1 MRWTLKPKPSEEK
14 IKHLAQALN
23 VEDFVATLLIQRGI
37 ETYDQAKNFFRP
49 SLDHLHDPYL
59 MKDMDKAVERIELA
73 IANEENIMVF
83 GDYDVDGTTAVSL
96 VSSYLKSHYPN
107 IATYIP
113 DRYDEGYGIS
123 YKGIDYADD
132 NGISLIIALDCGIKS
147 IDHIAYA
154 KAKNI
159 DFIICD
165 HHRPG
170 EFLPDA
176 VAVLDPKREDCSY
189 PYDELCGC
197 GVGFKLIQA
206 LGKNRNETIENLVPY
221 LDLVATA
228 IAADIVPITG
238 ENRVLAYFGLKV
250 INSEPRPGIKALV
263 HQVKKKVLDI
273 TDVVFIISP
282 RINAAGRIKHGN
294 HAVEL
299 LTEFD
304 FGQAQQ
310 FASEIELY
318 NADRKDLDKRI
329 TKEAFQQIL
338 ENNEQERF
346 STVVFQED
354 WHKGVIGIVASR
366 LIETYYRPT
375 LVFTKSGDKYAASAR
390 SVKGFDVYNALDAC
404 AEHLEQFGGHMYA
417 AGMTLKA
424 ENYKPFKEAFEKCVE
439 STILPEM
446 RTPEIEID
454 AEIDFSD
461 ITPKFIRILKQFEPF
476 GPQNMT
482 PVFMTRD
489 VTDTGYGK
497 TLGAEEEHLRLFV
510 KQSRSTET
518 NGIAAIGFGLGKKLD
533 ITKNQN
539 NFQLAYCIAE
549 NEWNGTVST
558 QLMLK
563 DIRTNDSTIQ

>member
-1 MRWTLKPKPSEEK
+1 MRWTLKPKPSEDK

-37 ETYDQAKNFFRP
+37 ETFEDAKNFFRP
-49 SLDHLHDPYL
+49 SLEHLHDPYL
-59 MKDMDKAVERIELA
+59 MKDMDKAVARIEAA
-73 IANEENIMVF
+73 IENQENIMVF

-113 DRYDEGYGIS
+113 DRYNEGYGIS

-159 DFIICD
+159 DFIVCD

-206 LGKNRNETIENLVPY
+206 LGQNRNETIEDLVAY

-304 FGQAQQ
+304 FEQAQQ
-310 FASEIELY
+310 FASEIEQY
-318 NADRKDLDKRI
+318 NADRKDLDKKI

-338 ENNEQERF
+338 ENNEEERF

-404 AEHLEQFGGHMYA
+404 SEHLEQFGGHMYA

-424 ENYKPFKEAFEKCVE
+424 ENYQLFKEAFEKCVQE
-439 STILPEM
+439 TIQPEM

-454 AEIDFSD
+454 AEINFSD
-461 ITPKFIRILKQFEPF
+461 ITPKLIRILKQFEPF

-482 PVFMTRD
+482 PVFMTSD
-489 VTDTGYGK
+489 VKDTGYAK
-497 TLGAEEEHLRLFV
+497 TLGSEEEHLRLFV
-510 KQSRSTET
+510 KQSRSLGTD
-518 NGIAAIGFGLGKKLD
+518 GIAAIGFGLGKKLN
-533 ITKNQN
+533 IVQNQN
-539 NFQLAYCIAE
+539 LFQLAYGIAE
-549 NEWNGTVST
+549 NEWNGNIST

-563 DIRTNDSTIQ
+563 DIRTNGRD

>member
-1 MRWTLKPKPSEEK
+1 MRWTLKTRPSQDK

-37 ETYDQAKNFFRP
+37 ETFEDAKNFFRP
-49 SLDHLHDPYL
+49 SLEHLHDPFL
-59 MKDMDKAVERIELA
+59 MKDMDKAVSRIELA
-73 IANEENIMVF
+73 IENQERILVF

-96 VSSYLKSHYPN
+96 VSAYLKSHYPN

-113 DRYDEGYGIS
+113 DRYLEGYGIS
-123 YKGIDYADD
+123 FKGIDFADD
-132 NGISLIIALDCGIKS
+132 NGFSLIIALDCGIKS

-154 KAKNI
+154 KEKNI

-176 VAVLDPKREDCSY
+176 VAILDPKREDCSY

-206 LGKNRNETIENLVPY
+206 LGTNRGETIEDLIPY

-238 ENRVLAYFGLKV
+238 ENRVLAYYGLQV
-250 INSEPRPGIKALV
+250 INSDPRPGIKALV
-263 HQVKKKVLDI
+263 HQVKKKTLDI

-299 LTEFD
+299 LTEFN
-304 FGQAQQ
+304 FEQAQQ
-310 FASEIELY
+310 FASEIEQY
-318 NADRKDLDKRI
+318 NSDRKDLDKQI

-338 ENNEQERF
+338 TNNEQDRF

-404 AEHLEQFGGHMYA
+404 SEHLEQFGGHMYA

-424 ENYKPFKEAFEKCVE
+424 ENYKTFKDAFEKQVKE
-439 STILPEM
+439 TILPEM
-446 RTPEIEID
+446 RTPEIEVD
-454 AEIDFSD
+454 AEINFTD
-461 ITPKFIRILKQFEPF
+461 ITPKLIRILKQFEPF
-476 GPQNMT
+476 GPLNMT
-482 PVFMTRD
+482 PVFMTKE
-489 VTDTGYGK
+489 VKDTGYAK

-510 KQSRSTET
+510 KQYNSD
-518 NGIAAIGFGLGKKLD
+518 GIAAIGFGLGKKLD

-539 NFQLAYCIAE
+539 TFQLAYSLAE

-563 DIRTNDSTIQ
+563 DIRTNDE

>member
-1 MRWTLKPKPSEEK
+1 MRWTLKPKPSEDK

-37 ETYDQAKNFFRP
+37 ETFEDAKNFFRP
-49 SLDHLHDPYL
+49 SLEHLHDPYL
-59 MKDMDKAVERIELA
+59 MKDMDKAVARIERA
-73 IANEENIMVF
+73 IENQENIMVF

-96 VSSYLKSHYPN
+96 VSSYLKSHYPH

-159 DFIICD
+159 DFIVCD

-170 EFLPDA
+170 EILPDA

-206 LGKNRNETIENLVPY
+206 LGQNRNETIEDLVPY

-304 FGQAQQ
+304 LEQAQQ
-310 FASEIELY
+310 FASEIEQY
-318 NADRKDLDKRI
+318 NADRKDLDKKI

-338 ENNEQERF
+338 QNNEEERF

-404 AEHLEQFGGHMYA
+404 SEHLEQFGGHMYA

-424 ENYKPFKEAFEKCVE
+424 ENYQLFKDAFEKCVQE
-439 STILPEM
+439 TIQPEM

-461 ITPKFIRILKQFEPF
+461 ITPKLIRILKQFEPF

-482 PVFMTRD
+482 PVFMTKD
-489 VTDTGYGK
+489 VKDTGYAK
-497 TLGAEEEHLRLFV
+497 TLGADEEHLRLFV
-510 KQSRSTET
+510 KQSLGTD
-518 NGIAAIGFGLGKKLD
+518 GIAAIGFGLGKKLN
-533 ITKNQN
+533 IAQNQN
-539 NFQLAYCIAE
+539 PFQLAYTIAE
-549 NEWNGTVST
+549 NEWNGNIST

-563 DIRTNDSTIQ
+563 DIRTDGRD

>member
-96 VSSYLKSHYPN
+96 VSSYLKSHYSN

-206 LGKNRNETIENLVPY
+206 LGKNRNETIEDLVPY

-454 AEIDFSD
+454 AEINFSD

-539 NFQLAYCIAE
+539 NFHLAYCIAE

>member
-1 MRWTLKPKPSEEK
+1 MRWTIKPKPSEEK

-37 ETYDQAKNFFRP
+37 ETFDQAKDFFRP
-49 SLDHLHDPYL
+49 QLEQLHDPFL
-59 MKDMDKAVERIELA
+59 MKDMDKAVSRIELA
-73 IANEENIMVF
+73 IKNQENILVF

-123 YKGIDYADD
+123 FKGIDFADD
-132 NGISLIIALDCGIKS
+132 NGFSLIIALDCGIKS

-154 KAKNI
+154 KERNI

-170 EFLPDA
+170 DSLPDA
-176 VAVLDPKREDCSY
+176 VAILDPKRDDCSY

-206 LGKNRNETIENLVPY
+206 LGTNRNETIHDLVPY

-238 ENRVLAYFGLKV
+238 ENRILAFYGLQV
-250 INSEPRPGIKALV
+250 INSDPRPGIKALV
-263 HQVKKKVLDI
+263 HQVKKKTLDI

-299 LTEFD
+299 LTEFN
-304 FGQAQQ
+304 FEQAQQ
-310 FASEIELY
+310 FASEIEQY
-318 NADRKDLDKRI
+318 NADRKDLDKKI
-329 TKEAFQQIL
+329 TKEAFQQITA
-338 ENNEQERF
+338 NNEQDRF

-404 AEHLEQFGGHMYA
+404 SEHLEQFGGHMYA

-424 ENYKPFKEAFEKCVE
+424 ENYKTFKEAFETQV
-439 STILPEM
+439 SATILPEM

-454 AEIDFSD
+454 AEINFRD
-461 ITPKFIRILKQFEPF
+461 ITPKLIRILKQFEPF

-482 PVFMTRD
+482 PVFMTSD
-489 VTDTGYGK
+489 IKDTGYAK

-510 KQSRSTET
+510 KQNNSD
-518 NGIAAIGFGLGKKLD
+518 GIAAIGFGLGKKLD
-533 ITKNQN
+533 LAKNQN
-539 NFQLAYCIAE
+539 SFQLAYSLAE
-549 NEWNGTVST
+549 NEWNGTVSN

-563 DIRTNDSTIQ
+563 DIRTNGKK

>member
-14 IKHLAQALN
+14 VKHLAQALN

-37 ETYDQAKNFFRP
+37 ETFDEAKNFFRP
-49 SLDHLHDPYL
+49 SLEHLHDPYL
-59 MKDMDKAVERIELA
+59 MKDMDKAVARIEQG
-73 IANEENIMVF
+73 IQNEENILVF

-113 DRYDEGYGIS
+113 DRYAEGYGVS

-159 DFIICD
+159 DFIVCD

-206 LGKNRNETIENLVPY
+206 LGQNRNETIEDLVPY

-238 ENRVLAYFGLKV
+238 ENRVLAHFGLKV
-250 INSEPRPGIKALV
+250 INSEPRPGIKALT

-299 LTEFD
+299 LTEFN
-304 FGQAQQ
+304 FEQAQQ
-310 FASEIELY
+310 FASEIEQY
-318 NADRKDLDKRI
+318 NADRKDLDKKI
-329 TKEAFQQIL
+329 TKEAFQQII
-338 ENNEQERF
+338 ENNEEERF

-424 ENYKPFKEAFEKCVE
+424 ENYQTFKDAFEKQVSE
-439 STILPEM
+439 TILPEM
-446 RTPEIEID
+446 LTPEIEID
-454 AEIDFSD
+454 AEINFSD
-461 ITPKFIRILKQFEPF
+461 ITPKLIRILKQFEPF

-482 PVFMTRD
+482 PVFMTENAF
-489 VTDTGYGK
+489 DTGYAK
-497 TLGAEEEHLRLFV
+497 TLGAEEEHLRLFA
-510 KQSRSTET
+510 KQNNSD
-518 NGIAAIGFGLGKKLD
+518 GIAAIGFGLGKKLN
-533 ITKNQN
+533 IVKNQN
-539 NFQLAYCIAE
+539 PFQLAYCIAE

-563 DIRTNDSTIQ
+563 DIRTNGRN